1 MLGVGDMLGIG
12 DIDGM
17 FGIGLML
24 GGAGI
29 DAVQGMFFLS
39 SAMPFIPFSMSVFIF
54 FISASID
61 AQQFSCAECPLGAK
75 IR

>member
-1 MLGVGDMLGIG
+1 MFGIGDILGIG

-24 GGAGI
+24 AGADI
-29 DAVQGMFFLS
+29 DAMQGMFFLS
-39 SAMPFIPFSMSVFIF
+39 SAMPFIPFSMSGFIF
-54 FISASID
+54 FMSASIVV
-61 AQQFSCAECPLGAK
+61 QQLSCAECPLGAK